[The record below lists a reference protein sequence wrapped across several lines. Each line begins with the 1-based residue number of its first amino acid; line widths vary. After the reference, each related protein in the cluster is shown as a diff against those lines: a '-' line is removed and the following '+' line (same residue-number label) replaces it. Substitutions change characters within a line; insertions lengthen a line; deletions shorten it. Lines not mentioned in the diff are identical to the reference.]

1 MIKSLLRDCR
11 VTDIRTVAGVHADRA
26 AGTGLPLLF
35 KPDTMPDSTRP
46 GVH

>member
-1 MIKSLLRDCR
+1 
-11 VTDIRTVAGVHADRA
+11 VHADRA

-35 KPDTMPDSTRP
+35 KPDTMPDSTGH